1 MSDQV
6 AIGTPRGYGSMTEAE
21 SRLVYQA
28 DKPVTVYYDPK
39 SPADAVLEPG
49 ATGGVWGTFFIAA
62 GFFLYRYFITRNNG
76 FLIAACLLLLAMRT
90 LSRDEAS
97 RMSRAKAAGES
108 VAS

>member
-1 MSDQV
+1 MVNDEFVTHYYPHVVYAYSAGGESYMSDQV

-62 GFFLYRYFITRNNG
+62 GLLG
-76 FLIAACLLLLAMRT
+76 VGLLVLI
-90 LSRDEAS
+90 S
-97 RMSRAKAAGES
+97 S
-108 VAS
+108 VRSVF